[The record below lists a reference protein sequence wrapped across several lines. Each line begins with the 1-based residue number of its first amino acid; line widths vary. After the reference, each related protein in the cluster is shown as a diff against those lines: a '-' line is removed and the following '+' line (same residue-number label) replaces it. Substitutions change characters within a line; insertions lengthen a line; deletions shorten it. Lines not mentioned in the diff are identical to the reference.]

1 MKTLSVLCIQMSMPS
16 LPTYVVLLIAV
27 LVGLAA
33 VYRFRDHFV
42 PEFIDDTNVR
52 DTERHINSSYVQ
64 ETNHDRPRGHLN
76 LGPIQGTE
84 SPFRVN
90 MFDSYIP

>member
-1 MKTLSVLCIQMSMPS
+1 MR
-16 LPTYVVLLIAV
+16 LPTYVFFLIA
-27 LVGLAA
+27 GLIAIA
-33 VYRFRDHFV
+33 VVYRFRDHFV

-52 DTERHINSSYVQ
+52 DTERHIHSSYVQ
-64 ETNHDRPRGHLN
+64 ETNHDRPKYHLD